1 MKKIRATFRLVLV
14 LCLALFG
21 GQITHAAPPVGYIGF
36 SLGSANDDVLSE
48 SDTGYKF
55 YGGYTVNNNLGFEI
69 AFVDLGQYVGRSLD
83 QYGVAF
89 EAVGYIPLS
98 NNLDLMGK
106 VGLFAWTVEDRYY
119 IDYGTD
125 LTYGLGVQYDL
136 NNRVYVRGE
145 WEQFTD
151 VSGGDVS
158 LLSAGL
164 VYKFY

>member
-1 MKKIRATFRLVLV
+1 MKKITATFGLI

-21 GQITHAAPPVGYIGF
+21 GQIAHAAPPVGYIGF
-36 SLGSANDDVLSE
+36 SLGSADDDVLSE

-55 YGGYTVNNNLGFEI
+55 FGGYTVNNNLGFEI
-69 AFVDLGQYVGRSLD
+69 AYVDLGQYVDGFLD

-89 EAVGYIPLS
+89 EAVGYLPLS
-98 NNLDLMGK
+98 SNLDLMGK
-106 VGLFAWTVEDRYY
+106 VGMFAWTVDDSYY

-164 VYKFY
+164 VYTFY

>member
-1 MKKIRATFRLVLV
+1 MKKIIATFGLI

-21 GQITHAAPPVGYIGF
+21 GQIAHAAPPVGYIGF
-36 SLGSANDDVLSE
+36 SLGSADDDVLSE

-55 YGGYTVNNNLGFEI
+55 FGGYTVNNNLGFEI
-69 AFVDLGQYVGRSLD
+69 AYVDLGQYVDGLLE

-89 EAVGYIPLS
+89 EVVGYLPLS
-98 NNLDLMGK
+98 SKLDLMGK
-106 VGLFAWTVEDRYY
+106 VGMFAWT
-119 IDYGTD
+119 IDVLNASDDGTD

-136 NNRVYVRGE
+136 NNRLYVRGE

-164 VYKFY
+164 LYTF